1 MAGHAHAAP
10 GTAFWPLAF
19 MWFGMMAAMMA
30 PTVWPWVQA
39 FRRFSGGQ
47 SGFGATA
54 RFASGY
60 LFAWFGYAIGA
71 AVLQKALQANALMQ
85 ATGDVV
91 LPRSGAVIFL
101 IAGLYQFAPL
111 KRACLTHCR
120 TPFGYFL
127 SHWRNGPMSAFR
139 MGVHHGLFCVGCC
152 WALMLTA
159 FAIGVMNVLWMATL
173 GAFALIEQVSPHG
186 QSLRRGLGIALL
198 CAGLWSLGV
207 LRWGF

>member
-10 GTAFWPLAF
+10 GIPFWSLAF

-39 FRRFSGGQ
+39 FRRISSGE
-47 SGFGATA
+47 SGRGATV

-60 LFAWFGYAIGA
+60 LVAWLGYAIGA
-71 AVLQKALQANALMQ
+71 AVLQKGLQANALMQ
-85 ATGDVV
+85 ASGDVV

-101 IAGLYQFAPL
+101 IAGFYQFAPL

-127 SHWRNGPMSAFR
+127 RYWRNGPGSAFR
-139 MGVHHGLFCVGCC
+139 MGLHHGLFCVGCC
-152 WALMLTA
+152 WALMGTA
-159 FAIGVMNVLWMATL
+159 FAVGVMNVLWMATL
-173 GAFALIEQVSPHG
+173 GALAVIEQVAPYRHWP
-186 QSLRRGLGIALL
+186 RRSIGSALVAVGIWQLATR
-198 CAGLWSLGV
+198 S
-207 LRWGF
+207 